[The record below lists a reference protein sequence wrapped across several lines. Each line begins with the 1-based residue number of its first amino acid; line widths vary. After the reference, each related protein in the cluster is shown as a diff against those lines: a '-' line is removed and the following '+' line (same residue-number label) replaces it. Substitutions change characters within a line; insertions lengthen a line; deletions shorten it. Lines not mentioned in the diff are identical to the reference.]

1 MKKRKFLIFTITLF
15 IALFLIFKFQFG
27 YSVESSIGGALPIP
41 FWLTIIYLIIIWIH
55 QRKKK

>member
-15 IALFLIFKFQFG
+15 VALFLIFKFQFG
-27 YSVESSIGGALPIP
+27 YSVEISIGGALPIP
-41 FWLTIIYLIIIWIH
+41 FWLTVIYLIIIWIH